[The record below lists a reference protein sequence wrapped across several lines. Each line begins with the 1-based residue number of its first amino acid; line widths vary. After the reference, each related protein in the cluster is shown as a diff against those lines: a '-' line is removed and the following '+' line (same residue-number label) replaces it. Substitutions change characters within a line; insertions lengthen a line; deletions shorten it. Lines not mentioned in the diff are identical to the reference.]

1 MYSHLVYR
9 DNGGKHYGGVVMIGI
24 YVGIEDASTHSVSS
38 GLPAP
43 PTGYAYLVDDQGRYI
58 LDDAGNYI
66 LVLL

>member
-1 MYSHLVYR
+1 MPIDPRLMNHKKR
-9 DNGGKHYGGVVMIGI
+9 
-24 YVGIEDASTHSVSS
+24 STG

-43 PTGYAYLVDDQGRYI
+43 PAGYAYLVDDAGNYI

>member
-1 MYSHLVYR
+1 MNNRLMRPIAS
-9 DNGGKHYGGVVMIGI
+9 GGIP
-24 YVGIEDASTHSVSS
+24 D
-38 GLPAP
+38 P